1 MNLTNLSSKLGTIVA
16 IELPMVIDKFAINN
30 SLRLSHFLAQCSHES
45 GNFKL
50 VRENLNYSAE
60 GLRKIFPKYFP
71 TDALAQ
77 QYARNPQAIA
87 NKVYS
92 NRMGNGDEKS
102 GDGFK
107 YSGKGFIQLTG
118 KDNYKAFSDFIGE
131 DCVANPELVATKY
144 PMTSAGFFFQKNG
157 LWSIC
162 DKGDTTDIITAVTKR
177 VNGGTIGLDDRISKF
192 KLYYSLL

>member
-162 DKGDTTDIITAVTKR
+162 DKGDTTDVITAVTKR
-177 VNGGTIGLDDRISKF
+177 INGGTIGLDDRISKF

>member
-162 DKGDTTDIITAVTKR
+162 DKGDTTDVITAVTKR